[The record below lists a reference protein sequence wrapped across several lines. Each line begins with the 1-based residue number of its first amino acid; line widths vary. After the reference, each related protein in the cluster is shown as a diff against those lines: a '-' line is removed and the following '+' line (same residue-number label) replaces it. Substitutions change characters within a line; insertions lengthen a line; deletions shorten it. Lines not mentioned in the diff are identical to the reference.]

1 MWSTLRRGAGIACF
15 RLAYTPIQNR
25 KLDVDA
31 ISSPTKRDPDS
42 GVDRV
47 LKIFDRE

>member
-1 MWSTLRRGAGIACF
+1 MFGVLRRLGGLACF
-15 RLAYTPIQNR
+15 RLAYTPVSNK
-25 KLDVDA
+25 KLDENR
-31 ISSPTKRDPDS
+31 ISNPIERDLDS